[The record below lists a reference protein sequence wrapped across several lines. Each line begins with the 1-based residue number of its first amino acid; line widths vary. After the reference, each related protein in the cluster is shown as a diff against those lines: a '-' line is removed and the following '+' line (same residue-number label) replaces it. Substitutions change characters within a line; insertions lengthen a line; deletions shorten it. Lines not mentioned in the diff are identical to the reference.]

1 MCNDYVHNKYLLI
14 SLVLR
19 VYPNDTL
26 KQLQY
31 LYCNLAFWQR
41 QVNQNRFI
49 VINDFMEILSYW
61 YGLSLLFSNGTD
73 PMR

>member
-14 SLVLR
+14 YLVLR

-31 LYCNLAFWQR
+31 LHCNLAFWQR
-41 QVNQNRFI
+41 QVN
-49 VINDFMEILSYW
+49 
-61 YGLSLLFSNGTD
+61 
-73 PMR
+73 

>member
-14 SLVLR
+14 SIVLR

-41 QVNQNRFI
+41 QVN
-49 VINDFMEILSYW
+49 
-61 YGLSLLFSNGTD
+61 
-73 PMR
+73 